1 MEHLVKYI
9 SPVIFLFI
17 LLATGC
23 DKQSSKQ
30 TAAQALE
37 DYFKNESTLKQTA
50 WGFYAAQN
58 KESELYAYLTFLPRQ
73 VGVSRMAPV
82 EFELR
87 RLCPDSNR
95 HAFWTDTGL
104 KTFELV
110 LIKNVQANKG
120 KAKRLLQIT
129 CDSSFDLVTFE
140 RSTIETLKPEPI
152 IDIESDRK
160 DWYEKIIVALRENDA
175 VRTEQLVSERSQYI
189 DMRNDR
195 GESLLHFC
203 KSGATASLL
212 LDKGAKVDAKSQWG
226 ATPLIYAADFPTTDL
241 ASVLV
246 AAGADVNHRDEHNV
260 TPLKHAYN
268 LDMAMLLVE
277 HGASIPEDAL
287 LNPAG
292 AGRIGLVKYLYSK
305 GALINAKDIMGQT
318 ALHKAATRSSE
329 SNGKDQIEVAQWL
342 IQQGTDVNALDDF
355 GKTPYDAT
363 IWHDKPNQEMLK
375 LLSDNGG
382 KPAKSLA
389 KELK

>member
-1 MEHLVKYI
+1 MGRLANCI

-17 LLATGC
+17 LPVTGC
-23 DKQSSKQ
+23 DVQLSKQ

-37 DYFKNESTLKQTA
+37 DYFKNESTLKQTG
-50 WGFYAAQN
+50 WGFYGTQ
-58 KESELYAYLTFLPRQ
+58 KKGSELYAYLTFPPRQ

-82 EFELR
+82 ESELR
-87 RLCPDSNR
+87 RLCPSSNG
-95 HAFWTDTGL
+95 HTFWSDTGL
-104 KTFELV
+104 ETFELV
-110 LIKNVQANKG
+110 LIKNIQADKG

-129 CDSSFDLVTFE
+129 CDSSFDLVAFE
-140 RSTIETLKPEPI
+140 RSAIETLKPEPI
-152 IDIESDRK
+152 IDVESDRK
-160 DWYEKIIVALRENDA
+160 DWYEKMIVALREDDA
-175 VRTEQLVSERSQYI
+175 VRTEQLVNERSQYI

-195 GESLLHFC
+195 GESLLHFS

-212 LDKGAKVDAKSQWG
+212 LDKGAKVDAKTQWG

-246 AAGADVNHRDEHNV
+246 AAGADVNHRDEQNV

-268 LDMAMLLVE
+268 LEMAMLLVE

-292 AGRIGLVKYLYSK
+292 TGRIELVKYLYSK

-318 ALHKAATRSSE
+318 ALHKATTRSSG
-329 SNGKDQIEVAQWL
+329 SNAKGQIEVAQWL
-342 IQQGTDVNALDDF
+342 IQQGTDVNALDNF

-363 IWHDKPNQEMLK
+363 IWHDKPNQGMLK
-375 LLSDNGG
+375 LLSNNGG
-382 KPAKSLA
+382 KPAKFLN
-389 KELK
+389 